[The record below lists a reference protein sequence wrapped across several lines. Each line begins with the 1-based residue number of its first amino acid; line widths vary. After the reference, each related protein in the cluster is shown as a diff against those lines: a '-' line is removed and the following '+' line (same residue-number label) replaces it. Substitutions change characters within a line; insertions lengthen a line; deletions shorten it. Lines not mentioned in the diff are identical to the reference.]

1 MKLTFYNPKTKD
13 SIIIRNLQHNTLWIG
28 KSGGQDDGEG
38 MEIKEQEFVDMLYAW
53 YRERF

>member
-13 SIIIRNLQHNTLWIG
+13 SIIIYNVKQDKLWIG
-28 KSGGQDDGEG
+28 KDDGEG
-38 MEIKEQEFVDMLYAW
+38 MEVDRQEFIDMLYAW